1 MSVLPGLVRADV
13 GSQSSLGALLD
24 DAFIMH
30 KSSVALIEASRHREA
45 SRWTYLDVRRASLR
59 VARALE
65 DAGIGADD
73 RVAICM
79 SNQPYWL
86 VVAAACFV
94 RGAVVVPLDY
104 KLTAP
109 EQQALVRHSG
119 ARLLV
124 SEFGLFRRASE
135 PWGVDVWVS
144 EAPEGAHG
152 ALRLE
157 DLPEGQPPTRVARD
171 RTDLATIVYS
181 SGTGGT
187 PKGCMLT
194 HGAYLAQL
202 DALLSVFPM
211 TPGDRYF
218 SILPTNHAIDFMC
231 GFVGAFVCGA
241 TVVHQRTLRPEMLR
255 ATLRRYSITHMAVVP
270 LVLEAFARTLDET
283 LDELPD
289 WQRIAL
295 DAVIRANAAATVRS
309 PNHGLSKRLL
319 KPIHDAFGGELR
331 LMFCGGAPT
340 DRRLAERFY
349 ELGIPVVVG
358 YGLTEACTVATVNRL
373 TPFRAD
379 SVGRAVEGVEVRIL
393 DPDTHG
399 VGQVLVRGPTL
410 MEGYLDEPE
419 LTGETLID
427 GWLHTGDLGW
437 LDASDHLHLVGR
449 AKNMIVT
456 PGGKNVYPEDIEG
469 MLSGIPA
476 QSLVV
481 YASSYLFPG
490 EGLEYGELIAVVRP
504 EEDAPTWRAALV
516 QKNRRLPDFK
526 RLGGV
531 LVWDSEWPM
540 TASMKVK
547 RGVLAEHIR
556 AAHSRGDVQP
566 LEAS

>member
-1 MSVLPGLVRADV
+1 VSALPGLVRADV
-13 GSQSSLGALLD
+13 GSQDSLGALLD
-24 DAFIMH
+24 DALVMH

-45 SRWTYLDVRRASLR
+45 SRWTYLEVRRAASR
-59 VARALE
+59 VARALQ

-79 SNQPYWL
+79 SNQPFWL
-86 VVAAACFV
+86 IVATACFV
-94 RGAVVVPLDY
+94 RGAVVVPLDF

-109 EQQALVRHSG
+109 EQQALLRHSG

-124 SEFGLFRRASE
+124 TEYGLYRRASD
-135 PWGVDVWVS
+135 PWGVEVWVS
-144 EAPEGAHG
+144 EAPEGAEG
-152 ALRLE
+152 VRRLE
-157 DLPEGQPPTRVARD
+157 DLPDGPEPTRVSRA
-171 RTDLATIVYS
+171 RTDLATVVYS

-187 PKGCMLT
+187 PKGCMLS
-194 HGAYLAQL
+194 HGAYLSQL

-211 TPGDRYF
+211 APGDRYF

-255 ATLRRYSITHMAVVP
+255 ATLQRYAITHMAVVP
-270 LVLEAFARTLDET
+270 LVLEAFARTLDER
-283 LDELPD
+283 LDALPD
-289 WQRIAL
+289 WKRVAL
-295 DAVIRANAAATVRS
+295 DTVIRANAAATARG
-309 PNHGLSKRLL
+309 PRHGVSKRLL

-331 LMFCGGAPT
+331 LIFCGGAPT

-349 ELGIPVVVG
+349 ELGIPVVIG

-379 SVGRAVEGVEVRIL
+379 SVGCAVDGVEVRIAE
-393 DPDTHG
+393 PDASG

-410 MEGYLDEPE
+410 MDGYLDAPE
-419 LTGETLID
+419 LTAETLID
-427 GWLHTGDLGW
+427 GWLQTGDLGW

-456 PGGKNVYPEDIEG
+456 PGGKNVYPEDIEAL
-469 MLSGIPA
+469 LSDIPVGA
-476 QSLVV
+476 LVI

-490 EGLEYGELIAVVRP
+490 EGLEYGELIAVVQP
-504 EEDAPTWRAALV
+504 EDDAPTWQAALT
-516 QKNRRLPDFK
+516 QRNRRLPDFK
-526 RLGGV
+526 RLSGV
-531 LVWDSEWPM
+531 LVWDEEWPL

-547 RGVLAEHIR
+547 RGVLADRIR
-556 AAHSRGDVQP
+556 TAHTRADVRA
-566 LEAS
+566 LEAR